1 MGYYTNYE
9 ITADKVLPDDFEDKF
24 EEITDYTFSDGE
36 FMVKWYD
43 YKENM
48 KEISKIYPDISF
60 TVEGEGEE
68 SGDIWRH
75 YFKNGEDY
83 RVEPEVIWPE
93 FDEGMYFSD
102 KNTFN

>member
-9 ITADKVLPDDFEDKF
+9 ITTDKVLPDDFEDKF
-24 EEITDYTFSDGE
+24 EEITDYAFGYGE
-36 FMVKWYD
+36 FGAKWYD
-43 YKENM
+43 YKADM
-48 KEISKIYPDISF
+48 KEISKIYPDILF

-83 RVEPEVIWPE
+83 RVEPVVIWPE
-93 FDEGMYFSD
+93 FNEKNILSD
-102 KNTFN
+102 KKYI